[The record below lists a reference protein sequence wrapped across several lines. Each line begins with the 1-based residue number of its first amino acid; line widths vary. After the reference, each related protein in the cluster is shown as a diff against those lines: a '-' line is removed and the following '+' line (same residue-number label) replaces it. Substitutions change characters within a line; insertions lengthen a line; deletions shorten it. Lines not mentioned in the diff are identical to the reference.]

1 MLEINHLKMLQA
13 LVQFDT
19 MAEAADK
26 LAITQPA
33 LSNRLREA
41 ERRLGLP
48 LFTKSGRKLK
58 ITPHGERLLY
68 SATRILNELERSE
81 SDIQHMIKGVEFI
94 MRLGVPDYVGYKNWL
109 PKLVTQLGQQQP
121 EVAIHIVAR
130 SAKETI
136 VEFIES
142 DVNIALTTASMESI
156 EANENFG
163 YIKLFKDELVA
174 LLPASSPKAKKKFLR
189 EDDFDDLPYITNS
202 AIPQKNR
209 EYELYFVPEKI
220 MPKRVIQAGTNE
232 AIIEL
237 VSNGIGMTIM
247 SKWIA
252 NSYIDDTKIAKLP
265 LKRKGLAID
274 WHIVYR
280 KDNRLASAAAML
292 AEILTEEFSV
302 ISRDAG

>member
-13 LVQFDT
+13 LVKFDT

-81 SDIQHMIKGVEFI
+81 SDIQHMVKGVEFI
-94 MRLGVPDYVGYKNWL
+94 MRLGVPGYVGYKNWL
-109 PKLVTQLGQQQP
+109 PKLVTQLSRLHP
-121 EVAIHIVAR
+121 EIGINIISH
-130 SAKETI
+130 STKETI
-136 VEFIES
+136 AEFIES
-142 DVNIALTTASMESI
+142 DVNIALTTASMKNI
-156 EANENFG
+156 EGNENFG
-163 YIKLFKDELVA
+163 YIKLFEDELVA
-174 LLPASSPKAKKKFLR
+174 LLPVNSVKAKKDFFR
-189 EDDFDDLPYITNS
+189 ENDFNDLPYITNS

-209 EYELYFVPEKI
+209 EYELYFMPENI
-220 MPKRVIQAGTNE
+220 MPKHVIQAGSNE
-232 AIIEL
+232 AIMEL
-237 VSNGIGMTIM
+237 VANGLGMTIM
-247 SKWIA
+247 SRWVA
-252 NSYIDDTKIAKLP
+252 NSYLDETKIAKLP
-265 LKRKGLAID
+265 LKGNDLSID

-280 KDNRLASAAAML
+280 KDKRLSAVAALL
-292 AEILTEEFSV
+292 AEILSA
-302 ISRDAG
+302 DAAGRSPKTR